1 MSRAALVKRINR
13 VLVPQGT
20 KLKKARGALARRNLG
35 EYYVVNLTA
44 ALLPAVGMNVDLE
57 KLGRE
62 LNVFHEGEA
71 LRDDA

>member
-1 MSRAALVKRINR
+1 MSRGALVKRINR

-20 KLKKARGALARRNLG
+20 KLKKARGLRARRNLG
-35 EYYVVNLTA
+35 EYYVVNLTT

-62 LNVFHEGEA
+62 LNVLHEGEA
-71 LRDDA
+71 LEET